1 MTKVNKENWEYRKIG
16 DLCTVISGSTPKTN
30 IEEYWGPGYYW
41 VTPAELGEGI
51 YIDKTER
58 MITDEALKHTHLTL
72 LPEGTVL
79 LSSRAPIGKVA
90 ITTVPMYCNQGFKN
104 MVCSKDIYNKY
115 LYWFL
120 KHKTE
125 YLQSLGRGATFKEI
139 SKKIVENIEVTY
151 YNFNKQKRIAA
162 LFDIIDNL
170 ITIKQKQLK
179 EFDSLESSVFIK
191 MFGDSVVKEMGWEVK
206 SLGEIG
212 NIITGSTPSTKDKE
226 NYEPKEYCFV
236 KPSDLPSKGVAN
248 ITTTEYFVSSKGF
261 ALSRALPIGSV
272 LISCIGTIGKIGI
285 LKQVACSN
293 QQINAIIPNRTID
306 SYYLAYNIA
315 VNKNKLES
323 MANAPVV
330 PIINK
335 TSFSLFKIAIP
346 PLTLQ
351 QSFAQKIE
359 VIEKQKEV
367 VKNEI
372 AQLQALL
379 DSEMDKYFG

>member
-1 MTKVNKENWEYRKIG
+1 MMKINKENWEYKSFLSCIEKVPKPKQLTTSDYKKSGAIPIVSQDAKLITGYTNHEELKNKFDKPVIVFG
-16 DLCTVISGSTPKTN
+16 DHTRVLK
-30 IEEYWGPGYYW
+30 
-41 VTPAELGEGI
+41 
-51 YIDKTER
+51 YIDFDFVVGADGVK
-58 MITDEALKHTHLTL
+58 IIIPKGNLLTKFLYYFLVWHKILNLGYARHFKL
-72 LPEGTVL
+72 L
-79 LSSRAPIGKVA
+79 
-90 ITTVPMYCNQGFKN
+90 
-104 MVCSKDIYNKY
+104 KDIMIPIPPINTQNY
-115 LYWFL
+115 F
-120 KHKTE
+120 
-125 YLQSLGRGATFKEI
+125 I
-139 SKKIVENIEVTY
+139 S
-151 YNFNKQKRIAA
+151 
-162 LFDIIDNL
+162 LFDKYQDL
-170 ITIKQKQLK
+170 IFLKQKQLK

-346 PLTLQ
+346 PLSLQ

>member
-1 MTKVNKENWEYRKIG
+1 
-16 DLCTVISGSTPKTN
+16 
-30 IEEYWGPGYYW
+30 
-41 VTPAELGEGI
+41 
-51 YIDKTER
+51 

-179 EFDSLESSVFIK
+179 EFDALEQSVFYK
-191 MFGDSVVKEMGWEVK
+191 MFQNDEKILTKKLVDIAEVCSSRRVFASEFVSEGVPFYRGTEISMLSIGQKFRPTLYITSQRYEELIKVKGKPVIGDLLLPSICNDGKIWVVNTDNPFYIKDGRVLW
-206 SLGEIG
+206 IH
-212 NIITGSTPSTKDKE
+212 PKDK
-226 NYEPKEYCFV
+226 
-236 KPSDLPSKGVAN
+236 A
-248 ITTTEYFVSSKGF
+248 ITDSFYLKYVIKFYLINNFHKLASGPTF
-261 ALSRALPIGSV
+261 AEM
-272 LISCIGTIGKIGI
+272 KIFN
-285 LKQVACSN
+285 LKK
-293 QQINAIIPNRTID
+293 IP
-306 SYYLAYNIA
+306 
-315 VNKNKLES
+315 
-323 MANAPVV
+323 V
-330 PIINK
+330 P
-335 TSFSLFKIAIP
+335 LP
-346 PLTLQ
+346 PLSLQ